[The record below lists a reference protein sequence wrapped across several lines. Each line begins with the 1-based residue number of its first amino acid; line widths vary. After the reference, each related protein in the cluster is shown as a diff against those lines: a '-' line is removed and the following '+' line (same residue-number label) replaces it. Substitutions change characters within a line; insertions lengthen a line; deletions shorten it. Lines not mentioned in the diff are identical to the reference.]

1 MDALAN
7 DDGTMPEIEPAAAK
21 VLLLGDPELRNKCR
35 PVDDVNNADFQY
47 DRDRLHATLAAFRAE
62 HGFGRAIA
70 APQIGSALRF
80 IAVNLG
86 GEPFTMIN
94 PEITRRS
101 PETFTMWD
109 DCMSFPFL
117 LVRVRRHRAISVR
130 YLDDD
135 GNIRVRDRLDQA
147 TSELLQHECDHLDG
161 ILAVDHAL
169 DVDALV
175 SREVF
180 EANPEIFAKQVD
192 YVIPAKVGDSSRAS
206 T

>member
-1 MDALAN
+1 VLASN
-7 DDGTMPEIEPAAAK
+7 DSTMPEMKPVPAK
-21 VLLLGDPELRNKCR
+21 VLLLGDPRLRNKCR
-35 PVDDVNNADFQY
+35 PVDDVNNADFRY
-47 DRDRLHATLAAFRAE
+47 DRDRLHATLVAFRAE

-80 IAVNLG
+80 IAVDLG

-117 LVRVRRHRAISVR
+117 LVRVHRHRTISVR
-130 YLDDD
+130 YLADD

-147 TSELLQHECDHLDG
+147 TSELLQHEIDHLDG

-180 EANPEIFAKQVD
+180 EADPEMFAKLVD
-192 YVIPAKVGDSSRAS
+192 YVIPANVGDASRAS